1 MSLLRLQLAH
11 GPPRRLVRRFIRLA
25 GLVWLTLTAPWAV
38 ASPTVPLSGA
48 SVAVDPAATVVGT
61 YGVES
66 FGTVDPSSQA
76 TTSVGSG
83 TFNVNTFLGAG
94 RYYGHT
100 TPITGQNTIATNL
113 EAGHVWNGHE
123 ALAHVTTFTQA
134 ATAYGGGAVAPLY
147 DRHATWAG
155 LFIGG
160 RQTVVNPAIRQQ
172 GIAYGTDLRS
182 AAIATGWQG
191 DAYALGFGISYDT
204 LLTAYN
210 ASFGTADVINSSFGG
225 GDPAGTDTLAYLAD
239 AYSFNNSKTTYV
251 VSAGNDG
258 PASNTVGS
266 PGSAYNTLTV
276 GALGGANGFDT
287 IAGFSSRAPQD
298 FGYFTSGT
306 FVTVA
311 GVRAAVDITAPGAS
325 LTSAFYGG
333 QNGGNNASLAESV
346 DLGSSP
352 TAYSADIAGT
362 SFAAPIVAG
371 GATLVASA
379 AKTLAPLVSNSNAS
393 QSMVVKSL
401 LLTGADKTTGWSNG
415 QQSVTVGGT
424 TFLQTTQSLDWAL
437 GAGRMNLDK
446 TFDIQVNGQIDVS
459 GTTGLLGPV
468 SLRGWDFGSAV
479 LGTSN
484 DYVIADVL
492 AAGSTLTTTL
502 SWMRARDFD
511 GTSLYEDAQ
520 ADLDL
525 SVWALDANDAFTA
538 LIASSASD
546 YNTVEHLSFTVPAWG
561 RYGLRIAYDSN
572 TFDNTG
578 GQWGSASF
586 PQDYGLAWT
595 AVPEPATVF
604 LLAAGAVC
612 GLAARPRYQRPSIAR
627 PPRSA
632 IGSGTTLTSIPEKC
646 SSVPLTAREL
656 AHARYQPRKTCDG
669 KWESVVIREKP
680 TNVEQ
685 T

>member
-1 MSLLRLQLAH
+1 MSLRRPPHAQ
-11 GPPRRLVRRFIRLA
+11 GPPRVSARGFVGLA
-25 GLVWLTLTAPWAV
+25 TVIWLALGAPWAT
-38 ASPTVPLSGA
+38 AAPALPLGGA
-48 SVAVDPAATVVGT
+48 AVAVDAAATVVGT
-61 YGVES
+61 YGIES
-66 FGTVDPSSQA
+66 FGSVDPSSQA
-76 TTSVGSG
+76 TTSVGGG
-83 TFNVNTFLGAG
+83 TFDLNTFLGAG

-123 ALAHVTTFTQA
+123 ALTHVTTFTQGTA
-134 ATAYGGGAVAPLY
+134 AWGGGSVAPLY

-160 RQTVVNPAIRQQ
+160 RQTVVNPSIKQQ
-172 GIAYGTDLRS
+172 GLAPGTDLRS
-182 AAIATGWQG
+182 AAIATDWEGS
-191 DAYALGFGISYDT
+191 AYALSFGISFDT
-204 LLTAYN
+204 LLTAYD

-225 GDPAGTDTLAYLAD
+225 GDPAGTGVLAWLAD
-239 AYSFNNSKTTYV
+239 AYSFGGSTTTYV

-258 PASNTVGS
+258 PAANTVGS
-266 PGSAYNTLTV
+266 PGSAYNTITV

-306 FVTVA
+306 YVTVA

-333 QNGGNNASLAESV
+333 QNGGNNASLAGSV
-346 DLGSSP
+346 DLGSTP

-393 QSMVVKSL
+393 HSMVVKSL

-479 LGTSN
+479 LGTTN
-484 DYVIADVL
+484 DYVIADIL
-492 AAGSTLTTTL
+492 AGGSTLTTTL

-525 SVWALDANDAFTA
+525 SVWALDGNDTFTT

-561 RYGLRIAYDSN
+561 RYGLRIAYGSN

-595 AVPEPATVF
+595 AVPEPATVV
-604 LLAAGAVC
+604 LLAAGIVF
-612 GLAARPRYQRPSIAR
+612 GLGVRRQRGPPLGPPAR
-627 PPRSA
+627 
-632 IGSGTTLTSIPEKC
+632 
-646 SSVPLTAREL
+646 
-656 AHARYQPRKTCDG
+656 
-669 KWESVVIREKP
+669 
-680 TNVEQ
+680 
-685 T
+685 

>member
-11 GPPRRLVRRFIRLA
+11 GPPRWLVRRFIRLA
-25 GLVWLTLTAPWAV
+25 GLVWLTLSAPWAV

-123 ALAHVTTFTQA
+123 ALAHVTNFTQS
-134 ATAYGGGAVAPLY
+134 ATAWGGNAVAPLY

-160 RQTVVNPAIRQQ
+160 RQTVVNPSIKQQ
-172 GIAYGTDLRS
+172 GLAPGTNLRS
-182 AAIATGWQG
+182 AAIATEWQG
-191 DAYALGFGISYDT
+191 SAYALGFGISFDT

-225 GDPAGTDTLAYLAD
+225 EDPAGTGQLAWLAD
-239 AYSFNNSKTTYV
+239 AYSFGGSKTTYV

-258 PASNTVGS
+258 PAANTVGS
-266 PGSAYNTLTV
+266 PGSAYNTITV

-298 FGYFTSGT
+298 FGYFTAGT

-311 GVRAAVDITAPGAS
+311 GVRAAVDIAAPGAS

-333 QNGGNNASLAESV
+333 QNGGNNASLTGSV
-346 DLGSSP
+346 DLGSTP

-415 QQSVTVGGT
+415 QQSVTVSGT
-424 TFLQTTQSLDWAL
+424 TFIQTTQSLDWAL

-525 SVWALDANDAFTA
+525 SVWALDANNAFTT

-561 RYGLRIAYDSN
+561 RYGLRIAYGSN

-595 AVPEPATVF
+595 AVPEPATVA
-604 LLAAGAVC
+604 LLAAGIVF
-612 GLAARPRYQRPSIAR
+612 GLGLRSRQRG
-627 PPRSA
+627 PPP
-632 IGSGTTLTSIPEKC
+632 GPPPDDSG
-646 SSVPLTAREL
+646 
-656 AHARYQPRKTCDG
+656 
-669 KWESVVIREKP
+669 
-680 TNVEQ
+680 
-685 T
+685 

>member
-1 MSLLRLQLAH
+1 MSSRRPAQAH
-11 GPPRRLVRRFIRLA
+11 GPPSVSTRRFSGLA
-25 GLVWLTLTAPWAV
+25 AAIWLALGAPWAT
-38 ASPTVPLSGA
+38 AAPALPRGSA
-48 SVAVDPAATVVGT
+48 AVAVDAAATVVGT
-61 YGVES
+61 YGIES
-66 FGTVDPSSQA
+66 FGSVDPSSQA
-76 TTSVGSG
+76 TTSVGGG
-83 TFNVNTFLGAG
+83 TFDLNTFLGAG

-123 ALAHVTTFTQA
+123 ALTHVTTFTQA
-134 ATAYGGGAVAPLY
+134 ATAWGGGSVAPLY

-160 RQTVVNPAIRQQ
+160 RQTVVNPSIRQQ
-172 GIAYGTDLRS
+172 GLAPGTDLRS
-182 AAIATGWQG
+182 AAIATEWQG
-191 DAYALGFGISYDT
+191 DAYALGFGISFDT

-225 GDPAGTDTLAYLAD
+225 GDPAGTGALAWLAD
-239 AYSFNNSKTTYV
+239 AYSFGSSTTTYV

-258 PASNTVGS
+258 PAANTVGS
-266 PGSAYNTLTV
+266 PGSAYNTITV

-306 FVTVA
+306 YVTVA

-333 QNGGNNASLAESV
+333 QNGGNNASLTGSV
-346 DLGSSP
+346 DLGSTP

-401 LLTGADKTTGWSNG
+401 LLTGADKTTGWNNG

-459 GTTGLLGPV
+459 GTTGVLGPV

-511 GTSLYEDAQ
+511 GTFLYEDAQ

-525 SVWALDANDAFTA
+525 SVWALDGNDAFTT
-538 LIASSASD
+538 LIAQSASD
-546 YNTVEHLSFTVPAWG
+546 YNTVEHLSFTVPSWG

-595 AVPEPATVF
+595 AVPEPATVV
-604 LLAAGAVC
+604 LLAAGIVG
-612 GLAARPRYQRPSIAR
+612 GLQMRSGQRRPGPD
-627 PPRSA
+627 PPPDD
-632 IGSGTTLTSIPEKC
+632 SG
-646 SSVPLTAREL
+646 
-656 AHARYQPRKTCDG
+656 
-669 KWESVVIREKP
+669 
-680 TNVEQ
+680 
-685 T
+685 

>member
-1 MSLLRLQLAH
+1 
-11 GPPRRLVRRFIRLA
+11 
-25 GLVWLTLTAPWAV
+25 
-38 ASPTVPLSGA
+38 
-48 SVAVDPAATVVGT
+48 
-61 YGVES
+61 
-66 FGTVDPSSQA
+66 
-76 TTSVGSG
+76 
-83 TFNVNTFLGAG
+83 
-94 RYYGHT
+94 
-100 TPITGQNTIATNL
+100 
-113 EAGHVWNGHE
+113 
-123 ALAHVTTFTQA
+123 
-134 ATAYGGGAVAPLY
+134 
-147 DRHATWAG
+147 
-155 LFIGG
+155 
-160 RQTVVNPAIRQQ
+160 
-172 GIAYGTDLRS
+172 
-182 AAIATGWQG
+182 
-191 DAYALGFGISYDT
+191 
-204 LLTAYN
+204 
-210 ASFGTADVINSSFGG
+210 
-225 GDPAGTDTLAYLAD
+225 
-239 AYSFNNSKTTYV
+239 
-251 VSAGNDG
+251 
-258 PASNTVGS
+258 
-266 PGSAYNTLTV
+266 
-276 GALGGANGFDT
+276 
-287 IAGFSSRAPQD
+287 
-298 FGYFTSGT
+298 
-306 FVTVA
+306 
-311 GVRAAVDITAPGAS
+311 VDITAPGAS

-333 QNGGNNASLAESV
+333 QNGGNNASLTGSV

-468 SLRGWDFGSAV
+468 SLRGWDFGSSV
-479 LGTSN
+479 LGTTN

-525 SVWALDANDAFTA
+525 SVWALDANNAFTT

-561 RYGLRIAYDSN
+561 RYGLRIAYGSN

-595 AVPEPATVF
+595 AVPEPATVA
-604 LLAAGAVC
+604 LLAAGIVF
-612 GLAARPRYQRPSIAR
+612 GLGLRSRQRG
-627 PPRSA
+627 PPP
-632 IGSGTTLTSIPEKC
+632 GPPPDDSG
-646 SSVPLTAREL
+646 
-656 AHARYQPRKTCDG
+656 
-669 KWESVVIREKP
+669 
-680 TNVEQ
+680 
-685 T
+685 

>member
-1 MSLLRLQLAH
+1 
-11 GPPRRLVRRFIRLA
+11 
-25 GLVWLTLTAPWAV
+25 
-38 ASPTVPLSGA
+38 
-48 SVAVDPAATVVGT
+48 
-61 YGVES
+61 VES

-123 ALAHVTTFTQA
+123 ALAHVTTFTQS
-134 ATAYGGGAVAPLY
+134 ATAWGGGAVAPLY
-147 DRHATWAG
+147 DQHATQAG

-160 RQTVVNPAIRQQ
+160 RQTVVNPSIKQQ
-172 GIAYGTDLRS
+172 GLAPGTNLRS
-182 AAIATGWQG
+182 AAIATDWEG
-191 DAYALGFGISYDT
+191 DAYALSFGISFDT

-225 GDPAGTDTLAYLAD
+225 GDPSGTDTLAYLAD
-239 AYSFNNSKTTYV
+239 AYCFNNSKTTYV

-276 GALGGANGFDT
+276 GALDGANGFDT

-333 QNGGNNASLAESV
+333 QNGGNNASLTGSV

-525 SVWALDANDAFTA
+525 SVWALDGNDAFTT

-595 AVPEPATVF
+595 AVPEPATVA
-604 LLAAGAVC
+604 LLAAGIVC
-612 GLAARPRYQRPSIAR
+612 GLGMRWRRGP
-627 PPRSA
+627 PPRHDA
-632 IGSGTTLTSIPEKC
+632 G
-646 SSVPLTAREL
+646 
-656 AHARYQPRKTCDG
+656 
-669 KWESVVIREKP
+669 
-680 TNVEQ
+680 
-685 T
+685 

>member
-1 MSLLRLQLAH
+1 MSLRRPPHAH
-11 GPPRRLVRRFIRLA
+11 GPPRWLVRRFIRLA
-25 GLVWLTLTAPWAV
+25 GLVWLTLSAPWAV

-76 TTSVGSG
+76 TTSVGGG
-83 TFNVNTFLGAG
+83 TFDLNTFLGAG

-123 ALAHVTTFTQA
+123 ALTHVTTFTQGTA
-134 ATAYGGGAVAPLY
+134 AWGGGSVAPLY

-160 RQTVVNPAIRQQ
+160 RQTVVNPSIKQQ
-172 GIAYGTDLRS
+172 GLAPGTDLRS

-191 DAYALGFGISYDT
+191 SAYALSFGFNYGTT
-204 LLTAYN
+204 LLPAFN

-333 QNGGNNASLAESV
+333 QNGGNNASLTGSV
-346 DLGSSP
+346 DLGSTP

-479 LGTSN
+479 LGTTN
-484 DYVIADVL
+484 DYVIADIL
-492 AAGSTLTTTL
+492 AGGSTLTTTL

-525 SVWALDANDAFTA
+525 SVWALDGNDAFTT

-561 RYGLRIAYDSN
+561 RYGLRIAYGSN

-595 AVPEPATVF
+595 AVPEPATVV
-604 LLAAGAVC
+604 LLAAGIVF
-612 GLAARPRYQRPSIAR
+612 GVGVRRQRG
-627 PPRSA
+627 PPP
-632 IGSGTTLTSIPEKC
+632 GPPPDDPG
-646 SSVPLTAREL
+646 
-656 AHARYQPRKTCDG
+656 
-669 KWESVVIREKP
+669 
-680 TNVEQ
+680 
-685 T
+685 

>member
-1 MSLLRLQLAH
+1 MSLRRPPHAH
-11 GPPRRLVRRFIRLA
+11 GPPRWLVRRFIRLA
-25 GLVWLTLTAPWAV
+25 GLVWLTLSAPWAV

-123 ALAHVTTFTQA
+123 ALAHVTNFTQS
-134 ATAYGGGAVAPLY
+134 ATAWGGNAVAPLY

-182 AAIATGWQG
+182 AALATEWQG
-191 DAYALGFGISYDT
+191 DAYALGFGITYDT

-298 FGYFTSGT
+298 FGYFTAGT

-333 QNGGNNASLAESV
+333 QNGGNNASLTGSV

-468 SLRGWDFGSAV
+468 SLRGWDFGSSV
-479 LGTSN
+479 LGTTN

-525 SVWALDANDAFTA
+525 SVWALDANNAFTT

-561 RYGLRIAYDSN
+561 RYGLRIAYGSN

-595 AVPEPATVF
+595 AVPEPATVA
-604 LLAAGAVC
+604 LLAAGIVF
-612 GLAARPRYQRPSIAR
+612 GLGLRSRQRG
-627 PPRSA
+627 PPP
-632 IGSGTTLTSIPEKC
+632 GPPPDDSG
-646 SSVPLTAREL
+646 
-656 AHARYQPRKTCDG
+656 
-669 KWESVVIREKP
+669 
-680 TNVEQ
+680 
-685 T
+685 

>member
-1 MSLLRLQLAH
+1 MSLLRLQLAP
-11 GPPRRLVRRFIRLA
+11 GPPRRLVCRFIRLA
-25 GLVWLTLTAPWAV
+25 GLVWLTLSAPWVV

-123 ALAHVTTFTQA
+123 ALAHVTTFTQGTA
-134 ATAYGGGAVAPLY
+134 AWGGGAVAPLY
-147 DRHATWAG
+147 DQHATQAG

-160 RQTVVNPAIRQQ
+160 RQTVVNPSIKQQ
-172 GIAYGTDLRS
+172 GLAPGTNLRS
-182 AAIATGWQG
+182 AAIATDWEG
-191 DAYALGFGISYDT
+191 DAYALSFGISFDT

-225 GDPAGTDTLAYLAD
+225 GDPSGTDTLAYLAD
-239 AYSFNNSKTTYV
+239 AYCFNNSKTTYV

-276 GALGGANGFDT
+276 GALDGANGFDT

-333 QNGGNNASLAESV
+333 QNGGNNASLTGSV

-525 SVWALDANDAFTA
+525 SVWALDGNDAFTT

-595 AVPEPATVF
+595 AVPEPATVA
-604 LLAAGAVC
+604 LLAAGIVC
-612 GLAARPRYQRPSIAR
+612 GLGMRWRRGP
-627 PPRSA
+627 PPRHDA
-632 IGSGTTLTSIPEKC
+632 G
-646 SSVPLTAREL
+646 
-656 AHARYQPRKTCDG
+656 
-669 KWESVVIREKP
+669 
-680 TNVEQ
+680 
-685 T
+685 

>member
-1 MSLLRLQLAH
+1 MSLRRPPHAH
-11 GPPRRLVRRFIRLA
+11 GPPRWLVRRFIRLA
-25 GLVWLTLTAPWAV
+25 GLVWLTLNAPWAV

-48 SVAVDPAATVVGT
+48 SVAVDPAVTVVGT

-76 TTSVGSG
+76 TTSVGGG
-83 TFNVNTFLGAG
+83 TFDLNTFLGAG

-100 TPITGQNTIATNL
+100 TPIIGQNTIATNL

-123 ALAHVTTFTQA
+123 ALTHVTTFTQA
-134 ATAYGGGAVAPLY
+134 ATAWGGGSVAPLY

-160 RQTVVNPAIRQQ
+160 RQTVVNPSMKQQ
-172 GIAYGTDLRS
+172 GLAPGTDLRS
-182 AAIATGWQG
+182 AAIATSWSGT
-191 DAYALGFGISYDT
+191 AYALSFGISFDT
-204 LLTAYN
+204 LLTAYD
-210 ASFGTADVINSSFGG
+210 ASFGTADVINSSFG
-225 GDPAGTDTLAYLAD
+225 DREDKTGTGALAWIAD
-239 AYSFNNSKTTYV
+239 SYSFFNPTTSYV

-258 PASNTVGS
+258 PAANTVGS
-266 PGSAYNTLTV
+266 PGSAYNTITV

-287 IAGFSSRAPQD
+287 IAEFSSRAPQD

-306 FVTVA
+306 YVTVP
-311 GVRAAVDITAPGAS
+311 GVRAAVDIVAPGDS
-325 LTSAFYGG
+325 LRSALYGG
-333 QNGGNNASLAESV
+333 QTGGNNASLPDSV
-346 DLGSSP
+346 DAGSDP
-352 TAYSADIAGT
+352 TAYSSINGT

-446 TFDIQVNGQIDVS
+446 TFDIQVNGQLDVS

-479 LGTSN
+479 LGTTN

-502 SWMRARDFD
+502 SWMRPRGYD
-511 GTSLYEDAQ
+511 GSFYEYAQ

-525 SVWALDANDAFTA
+525 SVWALDGNDAFTT

-546 YNTVEHLSFTVPAWG
+546 YNTVEHLSFTVPSWG
-561 RYGLRIAYDSN
+561 RYGLRIDYGSN
-572 TFDNTG
+572 TFDNIG

-595 AVPEPATVF
+595 AVPEPATVV
-604 LLAAGAVC
+604 LLAAGAVW
-612 GLAARPRYQRPSIAR
+612 GLTLRPRYQRPSIAR

-632 IGSGTTLTSIPEKC
+632 MGSGTTLTSIPEKW

-656 AHARYQPRKTCDG
+656 AQARYQPRKTCDG
-669 KWESVVIREKP
+669 KWESVVIRENP

>member
-1 MSLLRLQLAH
+1 MSLRRPPHAQ
-11 GPPRRLVRRFIRLA
+11 GPPRWLVRRFIRLA
-25 GLVWLTLTAPWAV
+25 GLVWLTLSAPWAV

-66 FGTVDPSSQA
+66 FGKVDPSSQA
-76 TTSVGSG
+76 TTSVGGG
-83 TFNVNTFLGAG
+83 TFDLNTFLGAG

-113 EAGHVWNGHE
+113 EAGHFWNGHE
-123 ALAHVTTFTQA
+123 TLQHVATNTTNFLNSSDSF
-134 ATAYGGGAVAPLY
+134 GGAAIAPKY
-147 DRHATWAG
+147 DRHATWAAM
-155 LFIGG
+155 LIGG
-160 RQTVVNPAIRQQ
+160 RASGQATPEVWQQ
-172 GIAYGTDLRS
+172 GIAPGTELRS
-182 AAIATGWQG
+182 GAVATTWSGT
-191 DAYALGFGISYDT
+191 AYALSFGISV
-204 LLTAYN
+204 
-210 ASFGTADVINSSFGG
+210 ASYVTPYTSAFGVTDVVNSSYGYTDPGG
-225 GDPAGTDTLAYLAD
+225 TNVFTIFTDAMSFQNPRTLHVA
-239 AYSFNNSKTTYV
+239 
-251 VSAGNDG
+251 SAGNSIN
-258 PASNTVGS
+258 ANTVGA
-266 PGSAYNTLTV
+266 PGSGYNTLTV
-276 GALGGANGFDT
+276 AALGNPNAFD
-287 IAGFSSRAPQD
+287 AVAWFSSRGPQN
-298 FGYFTSGT
+298 FGYVTGSGT
-306 FVTVA
+306 VTVN
-311 GVRAAVDITAPGAS
+311 GVRAPVDLAAPGVS
-325 LTSAFYGG
+325 IVSAFYGG
-333 QNGGNNASLAESV
+333 QNGGNNATLPDSV
-346 DLGSSP
+346 DAGSDP
-352 TAYSADIAGT
+352 TAYSSIDGT

-479 LGTSN
+479 LGTTN
-484 DYVIADVL
+484 DYVIADIL
-492 AAGSTLTTTL
+492 AGGSTLTTTL

-525 SVWALDANDAFTA
+525 SVWALDGNDAFTT

-561 RYGLRIAYDSN
+561 RYGLRIAYGSN

-595 AVPEPATVF
+595 AVPEPATVV
-604 LLAAGAVC
+604 LLAAGIVF
-612 GLAARPRYQRPSIAR
+612 GVGVRRQRG
-627 PPRSA
+627 PPP
-632 IGSGTTLTSIPEKC
+632 GPPPDDTG
-646 SSVPLTAREL
+646 
-656 AHARYQPRKTCDG
+656 
-669 KWESVVIREKP
+669 
-680 TNVEQ
+680 
-685 T
+685 

>member
-1 MSLLRLQLAH
+1 
-11 GPPRRLVRRFIRLA
+11 
-25 GLVWLTLTAPWAV
+25 
-38 ASPTVPLSGA
+38 
-48 SVAVDPAATVVGT
+48 
-61 YGVES
+61 
-66 FGTVDPSSQA
+66 
-76 TTSVGSG
+76 
-83 TFNVNTFLGAG
+83 
-94 RYYGHT
+94 
-100 TPITGQNTIATNL
+100 
-113 EAGHVWNGHE
+113 
-123 ALAHVTTFTQA
+123 
-134 ATAYGGGAVAPLY
+134 
-147 DRHATWAG
+147 

-160 RQTVVNPAIRQQ
+160 RQTVVNPSIKQQ
-172 GIAYGTDLRS
+172 GLAPGTDLRS
-182 AAIATGWQG
+182 AAIATSWSGT
-191 DAYALGFGISYDT
+191 AYALGFNINYGTT
-204 LLTAYN
+204 LLPAYN
-210 ASFGTADVINSSFGG
+210 ASFGTADVVNSSFGG

-239 AYSFNNSKTTYV
+239 AYSFNNSRTTYV
-251 VSAGNDG
+251 VSAGNNG
-258 PASNTVGS
+258 PAANTVGS
-266 PGSAYNTLTV
+266 PGSAYNTITV

-298 FGYFTSGT
+298 FGYFAVSGT
-306 FVTVA
+306 TGSFVTIP
-311 GVRAAVDITAPGAS
+311 GVRAAVDIAAPGAS
-325 LTSAFYGG
+325 LKSAFYGG
-333 QNGGNNASLAESV
+333 QNGGNNATLPNSV
-346 DLGSSP
+346 DAGSDP
-352 TAYSADIAGT
+352 TAYSSINGT

-415 QQSVTVGGT
+415 LESVTVSGS

-502 SWMRARDFD
+502 SWMRPRGFD
-511 GTSLYEDAQ
+511 GTNLFEYAQ

-525 SVWALDANDAFTA
+525 SVWALDGNDAFTT

-561 RYGLRIAYDSN
+561 RYGLRVDYGSN
-572 TFDNTG
+572 TFANF

-669 KWESVVIREKP
+669 TGESVVIREKP